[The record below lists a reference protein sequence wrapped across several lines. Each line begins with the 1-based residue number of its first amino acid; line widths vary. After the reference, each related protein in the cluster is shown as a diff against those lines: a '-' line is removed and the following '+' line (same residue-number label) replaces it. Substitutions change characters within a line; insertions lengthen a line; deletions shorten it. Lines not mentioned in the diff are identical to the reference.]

1 MLYYNIIDVTEGI
14 DVNKANE
21 SKEYN
26 SSHYWHFLDK
36 GFKFQPDICNVCHH
50 VMMMSINLSNIA
62 IVKIYCVDY

>member
-1 MLYYNIIDVTEGI
+1 MLDYNIIDVTEGI

-26 SSHYWHFLDK
+26 SFHYWHFLDK
-36 GFKFQPDICNVCHH
+36 GFKFQPDICNVCHDE
-50 VMMMSINLSNIA
+50 MMMSINLSNIA